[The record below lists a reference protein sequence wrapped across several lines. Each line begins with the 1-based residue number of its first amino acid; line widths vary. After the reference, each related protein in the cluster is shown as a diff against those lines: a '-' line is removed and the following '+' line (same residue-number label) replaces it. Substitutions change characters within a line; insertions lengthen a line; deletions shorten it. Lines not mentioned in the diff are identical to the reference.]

1 MQLTYRRLAWAS
13 LALQDPE
20 CLFVATNLDAA
31 DNVGSAE
38 RPRLMP
44 GAGTVVGAL
53 RACSGRE
60 PFNCGKGGDWIP
72 RLLLAELED
81 ELRDSEVAD
90 ASVSA
95 NRPVAM
101 VGDRMETDVAFGRQ
115 CGFVTLLPLTGV
127 TTPATLQDRAA
138 AESEGKVAAD
148 ESVLPHYV
156 IRSVAG
162 LQ

>member
-1 MQLTYRRLAWAS
+1 
-13 LALQDPE
+13 
-20 CLFVATNLDAA
+20 
-31 DNVGSAE
+31 
-38 RPRLMP
+38 
-44 GAGTVVGAL
+44 
-53 RACSGRE
+53 
-60 PFNCGKGGDWIP
+60 
-72 RLLLAELED
+72 
-81 ELRDSEVAD
+81 
-90 ASVSA
+90 
-95 NRPVAM
+95 M